1 MYSSLFI
8 IIINKVVFIINN
20 VDLMMFKWYIIGS
33 ESEDLHMEKNRK
45 ELITQ
50 LVFVILALVLMIV
63 AYIMQT
69 FVSSSAD
76 MVVIILFAVAFVFGG
91 FFKAKEGI
99 IETIEHKS
107 LNVEILMILAAISA
121 FIVGNPSEGALL
133 IMIFAISGI
142 LEDFAHEKS
151 KKELTALLKIS
162 PDTATLYLNGD
173 EKVVSVSE
181 LKIGDQVLVKVG
193 DSIPVDGKIVRG
205 KSSINQ
211 AAITGESMPV
221 TKDLND
227 LVYAGTYNLT
237 SPIIVETTLDPN
249 DFVVNKIITLV
260 KDAQDNHGRGQ
271 TLIEKIEKWYVYFV
285 ILLALGFMLVPPLI
299 GSLSWADAFY
309 RGTVVLVVGSPCAL
323 VASIAPTMLAT
334 LSNAARKRILI
345 KGGNHLENLTGIKV
359 IVFDKTG
366 TVTKGSPSV
375 VDFQIDAS
383 YNKQDIYDI
392 VYSMEKLSSHPLA
405 NSITNYLSDKA
416 TYSPSKVTEIAGK
429 GMELKIG
436 NQVYRLGKFEHI
448 NSHLLTPKMIASQ
461 EKGYSIVQI
470 ILNDQLIGFIALF
483 DELRDGIQ
491 SMIKE
496 IKKIGIIPIMLTG
509 DNEKT
514 AKSIANEAG
523 IDQVIFN
530 ALPTEKK
537 QHIDQLKAT
546 YGKVMMVGDGINDA
560 PALATADIGASMG
573 SGTDVSIET
582 ADIIFMNNK
591 LENIPALFRLAK
603 ANQAIIYQN
612 IIFSITVILLLL
624 TSNVFGLIMLPIGV
638 VAHEGSTILVILNSL
653 RMLLKK

>member
-1 MYSSLFI
+1 
-8 IIINKVVFIINN
+8 
-20 VDLMMFKWYIIGS
+20 
-33 ESEDLHMEKNRK
+33 MEKNRN

-50 LVFVILALVLMIV
+50 FIFVVTALVLMLTAFILQFT
-63 AYIMQT
+63 IMDNT
-69 FVSSSAD
+69 HV
-76 MVVIILFAVAFVFGG
+76 VVIILFAISFILGG

-99 IETIEHKS
+99 IETIKNKA

-162 PDTATLYLNGD
+162 PDTATLYNNGD
-173 EKVVSVSE
+173 EKVVSVNE
-181 LKIGDQVLVKVG
+181 LKIGDIVLVKVG
-193 DSIPVDGKIVRG
+193 DSIPVDGKIIRG

-221 TKDLND
+221 TKDVND
-227 LVYAGTYNLT
+227 VVYAGTYNLS
-237 SPIIVETTLDPN
+237 SPILVETTIDPN
-249 DFVVNKIITLV
+249 DFVVNKIINLV
-260 KDAQDNHGRGQ
+260 KEAQENQGRGQ
-271 TLIEKIEKWYVYFV
+271 TLIEKVEKWYVYLV
-285 ILLALGFMLVPPLI
+285 ILIAISFMLIPPLM
-299 GSLSWADAFY
+299 GSLTWDAAFY

-323 VASIAPTMLAT
+323 VASIAPTVLAT
-334 LSNAARKRILI
+334 LSNAAKNRILI
-345 KGGNHLENLTGIKV
+345 KGGNHLETLTNIKV

-375 VDFQIDAS
+375 VDFQVDAA
-383 YNKQDIYDI
+383 YNQQDIYDV

-405 NSITNYLSDKA
+405 NAITSYLADKA

-436 NQVYRLGKFEHI
+436 NQVYRLGKFEHT
-448 NSHLLTPKMIASQ
+448 NSHLLTPKMTSCQ
-461 EKGYSIVQI
+461 DKGYSIVQI
-470 ILNDQLIGFIALF
+470 ILNNQLIGYIALF
-483 DELRDGIQ
+483 DALRDGIKP
-491 SMIKE
+491 MIAS
-496 IKKIGIIPIMLTG
+496 IKKIGITPIMLTG

-514 AKSIANEAG
+514 ARSIAMEAG
-523 IDQVIFN
+523 IEQVIFN

-537 QHIDQLKAT
+537 QHIDALKKQ
-546 YGKVMMVGDGINDA
+546 YGNVMMVGDGINDA

-582 ADIIFMNNK
+582 ADVIFMNNK
-591 LENIPALFRLAK
+591 LENIPFLFKLAK
-603 ANQAIIYQN
+603 ANQRIILQN
-612 IIFSITVILLLL
+612 VVFSITVILLLL
-624 TSNVFGLIMLPIGV
+624 TSNVFGLILLPIGV
-638 VAHEGSTILVILNSL
+638 VVHEGSTILVILNSL